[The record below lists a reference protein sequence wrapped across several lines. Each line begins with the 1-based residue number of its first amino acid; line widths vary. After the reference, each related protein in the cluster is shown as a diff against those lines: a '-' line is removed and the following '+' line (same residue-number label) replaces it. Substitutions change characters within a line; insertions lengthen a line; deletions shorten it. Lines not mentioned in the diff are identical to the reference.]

1 MKITRESARQDAF
14 PFLGYR
20 GDKTWQAGEARM
32 SFSKAQDLIR
42 LAQMAAAR
50 RIGISLEEICDEFG
64 VSHRTAQRMTDALH
78 DTFGN
83 VEAVDGD
90 DRKRRWR
97 LLDPGLSRLQL
108 RHETGVEAL
117 EIAARTATAEGRLRH
132 AKALKDLR
140 DGLLTRIPARA
151 RVEADAEAVL
161 AAMGQVTRPGPK
173 VSVAPDILDAII
185 EALRGPFRLRVR
197 YNHGVAPRILE
208 PHGVLLGHRTYLAA
222 RDPAKADEVR
232 NFRIDLIHEAE
243 TLNESFS
250 LQDGFTIT
258 EYAAQAFGVWQ
269 DPAQFG
275 EVVWRFAPDAADRAA
290 GFRFHPKQVLDPQE
304 DGSLIV
310 RFHAAGW
317 LEMTWHLYQWG
328 DKVEVIAP
336 QALRDMVDRHRRSD
350 FAAMP

>member
-1 MKITRESARQDAF
+1 
-14 PFLGYR
+14 
-20 GDKTWQAGEARM
+20 M

-50 RIGISLEEICDEFG
+50 RGGVTLDDIRAEFAI
-64 VSHRTAQRMTDALH
+64 SHRTAQRMTAALEES
-78 DTFGN
+78 FGN
-83 VEAVDGD
+83 VEITEGE

-97 LLDPGLSRLQL
+97 LRDPGLSALQL
-108 RHETGVEAL
+108 RYETGLEAL
-117 EIAARTATAEGRLRH
+117 EIAARTAQTEGRLRH
-132 AKALKDLR
+132 ARALDNLR
-140 DGLLTRIPARA
+140 DGLLSRAPSRA

-161 AAMGQVTRPGPK
+161 MAMGQVTRPGPK
-173 VSVAPDILDAII
+173 VRLRPEILDAII

-197 YNHGVAPRILE
+197 YSGDAAPRILE

-243 TLNESFS
+243 ALHESFAFA
-250 LQDGFTIT
+250 DGFSIAD
-258 EYAAQAFGVWQ
+258 YAAQAFGVWQ
-269 DPAQFG
+269 DPAQYG
-275 EVVWRFAPDAADRAA
+275 EVVWRFAAEAADRAA
-290 GFRFHPKQVLDPQE
+290 GFRFHPRQVLEPQP

-317 LEMTWHLYQWG
+317 LEMAWHLYQWG
-328 DKVEVIAP
+328 DKVEVVAP
-336 QALRDMVDRHRRSD
+336 QALRDLVQEYRRPD

>member
-1 MKITRESARQDAF
+1 
-14 PFLGYR
+14 
-20 GDKTWQAGEARM
+20 M

-50 RIGISLEEICDEFG
+50 RSGISLEEICDEFG
-64 VSHRTAQRMTDALH
+64 VSHRTAQRMTDALE

-97 LLDPGLSRLQL
+97 LLDPGLARLQL
-108 RHETGVEAL
+108 RHETAVEAL
-117 EIAARTATAEGRLRH
+117 EIAARTANAEGRLRH
-132 AKALKDLR
+132 AHALNDLR
-140 DGLLTRIPARA
+140 DGLLMKSPARA

-185 EALRGPFRLRVR
+185 EALRGPFRLRLR
-197 YNHGVAPRILE
+197 YNHDARMRILE

-250 LQDGFTIT
+250 LQEGFTIGD
-258 EYAAQAFGVWQ
+258 YAAQAFGVWQ
-269 DPAQFG
+269 DPAQYG
-275 EVVWRFAPDAADRAA
+275 EVIWRFTPDAAERAA
-290 GFRFHPKQVLDPQE
+290 GFRFHPEQVLEPQE

-317 LEMTWHLYQWG
+317 LEMAWHLYQWG

-336 QALRDMVDRHRRSD
+336 QALRDMVAQHRRSD